1 MAHIA
6 ARLTDHYQSIFR
18 KGQLFPVPVLED
30 MATALPTIKPTLFF
44 AVPRVWERFQSGLIN
59 KINESDKKDLL

>member
-30 MATALPTIKPTLFF
+30 MATALPTIKPTLFLQF
-44 AVPRVWERFQSGLIN
+44 LEYG
-59 KINESDKKDLL
+59 KDSNQV